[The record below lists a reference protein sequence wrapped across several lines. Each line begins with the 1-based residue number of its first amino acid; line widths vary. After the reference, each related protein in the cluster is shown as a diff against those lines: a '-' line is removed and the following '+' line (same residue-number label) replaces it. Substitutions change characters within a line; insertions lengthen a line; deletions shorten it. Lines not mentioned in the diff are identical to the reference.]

1 MKTPPPA
8 PIHPGHPVDKT
19 ARSFPEEDLTP
30 RPGDPKMDENTIG
43 REVVDA
49 AVKIHSA
56 LGPGLLETVYEV
68 VLAKELQ
75 RRGLKVERQVA
86 VSIEFGGMKFDEG
99 FRADIIVEEKVLLEL
114 KAVEQLSK
122 VHLRQL
128 FTYLKL
134 RELRLG
140 FLLNFGAPLMKDGI
154 KRMIN
159 GLEDERLGVFGSLR
173 DPIPGPIRF
182 AHPPSSVRVS
192 NP

>member
-1 MKTPPPA
+1 MKHPSPA
-8 PIHPGHPVDKT
+8 HNHPGQTIRTD
-19 ARSFPEEDLTP
+19 PEMDLTP
-30 RPGDPKMDENTIG
+30 RPKDPKMDENQIG
-43 REVVDA
+43 RVIVDA
-49 AVKIHSA
+49 AVKIHSV

-86 VSIEFGGMKFDEG
+86 VSIEFEGMKFDEG
-99 FRADIIVEEKVLLEL
+99 FRADIIVEGKVLLEL

-173 DPIPGPIRF
+173 EPILHPIPF
-182 AHPPSSVRVS
+182 AHPPSSVKL
-192 NP
+192 PAT